1 MCRRCTDP
9 CICATVVAREKR
21 QKASGTSLHIYDSKY
36 IFCRCPARSFGV
48 LLGYER
54 QRGCRRVCPFSKL
67 KNRLLSSPTP
77 LPPLL
82 YISQQRQQA
91 VLSPCRTS
99 LKETQTASHDRLAE
113 SEAESHR
120 RSDIQRS
127 RAERKRAHA
136 VPVRPV
142 VALTPRQSTLS
153 VCFTFTC

>member
-1 MCRRCTDP
+1 MYRRCTDL
-9 CICATVVAREKR
+9 CIRATAVAREKR
-21 QKASGTSLHIYDSKY
+21 QKAPGTSLHIYDSKY

-82 YISQQRQQA
+82 YISQQQA

-99 LKETQTASHDRLAE
+99 LKETQKASHDRVAE

>member
-1 MCRRCTDP
+1 L
-9 CICATVVAREKR
+9 
-21 QKASGTSLHIYDSKY
+21 LHFYFSKY
-36 IFCRCPARSFGV
+36 IFCRCPARSFSV

-54 QRGCRRVCPFSKL
+54 QGGCRRACPFSKL

-82 YISQQRQQA
+82 YISQQQA
-91 VLSPCRTS
+91 VFSPCRTS
-99 LKETQTASHDRLAE
+99 LEETQTASHDSHAE

-142 VALTPRQSTLS
+142 VALTPRQLS
-153 VCFTFTC
+153 NLHYLFALLYLLS